1 MCGSYG
7 GGRGGKDFEGAN
19 FRIGFGGSGLGRAL
33 LVHPARERGC
43 GRLEWPVLDRNEPA
57 IGFYE
62 RVDGLSLDRRSARPA
77 SIPLPGGEPPLKDS
91 TPSRN
96 VMLPAI
102 MELPEGY
109 TTRAP
114 TREDAEVVAALISD
128 CQIADTGVSDMSV
141 EVLLDDWHTLDLAED
156 AVAVIAQNGAIAS
169 YADVFNR
176 SFVIVSIYGYVHP
189 DYREVGLGSYLVA
202 WGERWTRDHTPQAQQ
217 NARVVVQ
224 HYINSANKAGRR
236 LLENSGYTPLRG
248 IYVMETTLDDPPPPP
263 HWPADISVRTFV
275 PGQDERAVYEA
286 VEDAFRDLWGR
297 PRNPFERFV
306 RMTQT
311 ESFDPSLWF
320 LATDGDEIAGLTLC
334 KTLAGE
340 GWVDV
345 VGVRRPWRNRGLGLA
360 LLRHAFTEYHRRGT
374 RKVSLSVDAE
384 SITGAPRLYGRAGMR
399 VRESYIIHLKELRPG
414 VDLSVRS

>member
-1 MCGSYG
+1 
-7 GGRGGKDFEGAN
+7 
-19 FRIGFGGSGLGRAL
+19 
-33 LVHPARERGC
+33 V
-43 GRLEWPVLDRNEPA
+43 
-57 IGFYE
+57 
-62 RVDGLSLDRRSARPA
+62 
-77 SIPLPGGEPPLKDS
+77 
-91 TPSRN
+91 T
-96 VMLPAI
+96 
-102 MELPEGY
+102 ELPEGY

-114 TREDAEVVAALISD
+114 TREDAEEVEILISE
-128 CQIADTGVSDMSV
+128 CQVADTGESDMSV
-141 EVLLDDWHTLDLAED
+141 EELLDDWHTLDLDEE
-156 AVAVIAQNGAIAS
+156 AVILTSPDGRIAA

-189 DYREVGLGSYLVA
+189 DYRGVGLGSYLVG
-202 WGERWTRDHTPQAQQ
+202 WGERWTRDHMPQAPQ

-224 HYINSANKAGRR
+224 HYINSANAAARR
-236 LLENSGYTPLRG
+236 LLEKSGYAPLRG
-248 IYVMETTLDDPPPPP
+248 IYVMETLLEDPPPVP

-275 PGQDERAVYEA
+275 PGRDERAVYEA
-286 VEDAFRDLWGR
+286 VEDSFRDLWGR

-306 RMTQT
+306 KETQKET
-311 ESFDPSLWF
+311 FDPSLWF

-334 KTLAGE
+334 KRLAGE

-374 RKVSLSVDAE
+374 HRVSLSVDAE

-414 VDLSVRS
+414 VDLSVRA